1 MRKIIQGRCR
11 WASVSSPDTT
21 YEPIYSI
28 QVEIPED
35 QYLDFKERG
44 FPVIQ
49 DDDEYYMKITR
60 KVSTQNGNNK
70 PPRLFDSKKNE
81 VDVLIGNG
89 SLVRVQYRE
98 YEIENRYGV
107 FKGFDLQAVQILNI
121 INRSDDELLD
131 DFLIDYTET
140 QSLNL
145 KLAYLSQ
152 LETFIKGLKEKA

>member
-11 WASVSSPDTT
+11 WASVSSPNTT

-60 KVSTQNGNNK
+60 KVSTQNGKNK

-107 FKGFDLQAVQILNI
+107 FKGFD
-121 INRSDDELLD
+121 
-131 DFLIDYTET
+131 
-140 QSLNL
+140 QSLC
-145 KLAYLSQ
+145 
-152 LETFIKGLKEKA
+152 F